1 MVEEYAWTGPVRP
14 VPQVRVWTGPLW
26 PVPEGGIVK
35 ARDVMT
41 AHPSV
46 VTPDDTI
53 RKAAQVM
60 RDRHVGT
67 LPVIDNLKDRQLKGI
82 ITDRDIVIRCLAA
95 GHGADCTVREHMTSR
110 HLTTV
115 RMDDEVSDV
124 AHKMRRDHVRRIPV
138 IADDNRV
145 AGIVAVVDIA
155 TRLRPADP
163 ALVEGIE
170 RAVRVSG

>member
-1 MVEEYAWTGPVRP
+1 
-14 VPQVRVWTGPLW
+14 
-26 PVPEGGIVK
+26 
-35 ARDVMT
+35 MT

-53 RKAAQVM
+53 RTAALVM

-67 LPVIDNLKDRQLKGI
+67 LLVIDNLRDRQLKGI

-95 GHGADCTVREHMTSR
+95 GHGAECTVKEHMTSR

-115 RMDDEVSDV
+115 RMDDEVSEV

-138 IADDNRV
+138 LGDDDRV
-145 AGIVAVVDIA
+145 AGVVAVVDLA

-163 ALVEGIE
+163 VLVEGIE
-170 RAVRVSG
+170 RSVPISG

>member
-1 MVEEYAWTGPVRP
+1 MVGKHAVTGPPRP
-14 VPQVRVWTGPLW
+14 VHD
-26 PVPEGGIVK
+26 GGIVK

-53 RKAAQVM
+53 RTAAQLM
-60 RDRHVGT
+60 RDRHVGS
-67 LPVIDNLKDRQLKGI
+67 LPVIDNLRDRQLKGI

-95 GHGADCTVREHMTSR
+95 GHGAECTVKEHMTSR

-115 RMDDEVSDV
+115 RMDDDVRDV

-138 IADDNRV
+138 LADDDRV
-145 AGIVAVVDIA
+145 AGVVAVVDIA

-163 ALVEGIE
+163 GLVEGIE
-170 RAVRVSG
+170 RSVPVSG

>member
-1 MVEEYAWTGPVRP
+1 MR
-14 VPQVRVWTGPLW
+14 
-26 PVPEGGIVK
+26 

-60 RDRHVGT
+60 RDRHVGV
-67 LPVIDNLKDRQLKGI
+67 LPVIDNLKDRHLKGI

-95 GHGADCTVREHMTSR
+95 GHSDRCTVREHMTTH

-115 RMDDEVSDV
+115 QMDDSVVVV
-124 AHKMRRDHVRRIPV
+124 AHKMKRDHIRRVPVLDSGGQLAGV
-138 IADDNRV
+138 IAL
-145 AGIVAVVDIA
+145 VDIA
-155 TRLRPADP
+155 SRLRPSDP
-163 ALVEGIE
+163 DLIAQLE
-170 RAVRVSG
+170 RGASTPMRYAH